1 MSVSNIASELP
12 SYPAFS
18 SSDEEVFVPAH
29 SEEENSTSI
38 SNGVYASSAPRGWA
52 SADPRL
58 VALAQLNRL
67 APEALA
73 QIIQSNNDGDVVGF
87 YAAISQALSA
97 LPSEGLN
104 EPDAP
109 PSDDE
114 IGNNMEFFNIDYT
127 SSDEDFSSDFDN
139 KENAPMDEMNRF

>member
-29 SEEENSTSI
+29 SGEDSTSM
-38 SNGVYASSAPRGWA
+38 SSGVYGSSAPRGWA

-73 QIIQSNNDGDVVGF
+73 QIIQSNNDGDVAGF